1 VGLLSLGRFSTFTL
15 AGLVH
20 FLSLKLRR
28 RRISL
33 RGACRQCGCC
43 CRSVCLA
50 DSSGWVRSEKSFG
63 KICEQFPEYQRFK
76 ISGKDSE
83 GYLLFTCTWC
93 SADGK
98 CRDYGQR
105 LDICRNYPE
114 NSLVFA
120 GGVLPEE
127 CGFYFVE
134 NADFARI
141 LQREMRR
148 GR

>member
-1 VGLLSLGRFSTFTL
+1 VELFSFGRLSSFTL

-20 FLSLKLRR
+20 FLSLKIRG

-50 DSSGWVRSEKSFG
+50 DRGGWLRLETSFR
-63 KICEQFPEYQRFK
+63 KICQKIPEYRRFE

-83 GYLLFTCTWC
+83 GHLLFTCTWC
-93 SADGK
+93 DADGH
-98 CRDYGQR
+98 CRDYAQR

-120 GGVLPEE
+120 GGLLPEN
-127 CGFYFVE
+127 CGYYFVE
-134 NADFARI
+134 NADFAKI
-141 LQREMRR
+141 LQKEMQRTR
-148 GR
+148 